1 MELITESKIGNKYE
15 YWSYIKRTLENN
27 GFLVHP
33 WKEINYGLQF
43 HVEKEG
49 IKGLLRIFDGKK
61 GLRLDCSQIKD
72 KNFQRLVEELIYRER
87 VISENHDK
95 NPKHGMIIEEE
106 EIKELIGIDE
116 SGKGDYFGPLVVA
129 GVFVDKNTSIKL
141 KELGVDDSK
150 KLSDTKIKNMANEIK
165 QICPYDIVIIRNQ
178 RYNELYESIKNLNKL
193 LAWGHARVL
202 ENLLSRVNCSYALS
216 DQFGQP
222 ELIQN
227 ALMAKGK
234 TITLKQRPRA
244 EDNIAVAAASVLARN
259 EFIQNIDEM
268 EAKFGIRF
276 PKGASNK
283 VLDAGNEFINKF
295 GKDQLYKVA
304 KLHFKT
310 TASLIRT

>member
-1 MELITESKIGNKYE
+1 MELITERKIGNKYE
-15 YWSYIKRTLENN
+15 YWSYIKKILEENS
-27 GFLVHP
+27 FLVQP

-43 HVEKEG
+43 YVEKEG
-49 IKGLLRIFDGKK
+49 IKGLLRIYDGKK
-61 GLRLDCSQIKD
+61 GLRIDSSQIKD
-72 KNFQRLVEELIYRER
+72 ENFRNLIERLIYA
-87 VISENHDK
+87 N
-95 NPKHGMIIEEE
+95 KHLYHELEIEEDRAVE
-106 EIKELIGIDE
+106 KNEIEELIGIDE

-129 GVFVDKNTSIKL
+129 GVFVDRNTSIRL
-141 KELGVDDSK
+141 RELGVDDSK
-150 KLSDTKIKNMANEIK
+150 KLSDTKIINMAKEIK

-202 ENLLSRVNCSYALS
+202 ENLLSRVDCSYALS

-244 EDNIAVAAASVLARN
+244 EDNIAVAAASILARN
-259 EFIQNIDEM
+259 EFIQAIEEM
-268 EAKFGIRF
+268 EEVYGINF
-276 PKGASNK
+276 PKGASAK
-283 VLDAGNEFINKF
+283 VLDAGYKFINKY
-295 GKDQLYKVA
+295 GKDELHKVA

-310 TASLIRT
+310 TNSLVGI